1 MKFSELIEWFIGEMN
16 GTGGALPIKPLGESH
31 LFCLRRLQ
39 CAPIADIEV
48 QDLDRAD
55 WIDHVKLRR
64 RAVKAATAM
73 HDITFAR
80 GVLKYAASARNVK
93 EGITEASIVA
103 AMPVLQKHGL
113 VGKSTPRTRRPTH
126 DEEERL
132 LAFLEAQDARDGT
145 KIKVAPCVRFAL
157 RSTRR
162 RGEICRLQWGD
173 IDFEREVYLI
183 RDMKHP
189 TKKKGNH
196 KTFALFPEL
205 AEIIRAQPRLSD
217 DPAERVF
224 PYNDKSLG
232 ARYTL
237 AKKALGIEDLRFH
250 DNRREAI
257 TRWLEILPPHK
268 VRQISGHENTIILER
283 VYAAPRPEDLGVEV
297 AKLRA
302 GQIPL
307 DKPAP
312 NALSLW

>member
-16 GTGGALPIKPLGESH
+16 GFDGALPIKALGESH
-31 LFCLRRLQ
+31 LYCLRRLQ
-39 CAPIADIEV
+39 VAPIADIEV

-55 WIDHVKLRR
+55 WVDHIKLRR
-64 RAVKAATAM
+64 RAVGAATAM

-93 EGITEASIVA
+93 EGISEASIAA

-113 VGKSTPRTRRPTH
+113 VGKSIARTRRPTA

-132 LAFLEAQDARDGT
+132 LAFLGAQDERAT
-145 KIKVAPCVRFAL
+145 VKVAPCMRFAL

-162 RGEICRLQWGD
+162 RGEICRMQWGD
-173 IDFEREVYLI
+173 VDFERETYMI
-183 RDMKHP
+183 RDVKHP

-205 AEIIRAQPRLSD
+205 AEIIRGQPRLTDS
-217 DPAERVF
+217 PEERVF

-297 AKLRA
+297 AQLRA
-302 GQIPL
+302 GMQKPL
-307 DKPAP
+307 DKPITTAVD
-312 NALSLW
+312 LW